1 MPIRGIDD
9 ALPTHLGCVGAA
21 SKTRDTR
28 LQHAAALHY
37 GGSQVSSYAVAT
49 IARWESIMPVI
60 SFVSPKGGVGK
71 TTATLLLAGE
81 LADAGGSVRIID
93 ADPNLPLVDWASL
106 PGRPESIT
114 VVGCRDENAIIDEI
128 ERGIAEARFTLVD
141 LEGAATATVTFAIA
155 QSDLVIIP
163 CKGSHLDAT
172 QAARAIKLV
181 KQTARGTKTE
191 IDYAILFSQIPPALR
206 SNNQR
211 DIAEQFSDAD
221 IPVIPVMIFNREA
234 YRAMFA
240 AGGTLRTIDDKGVGN
255 LKAALENAE
264 SYAAAV
270 IDRLRRFRLPKE
282 KAA

>member
-1 MPIRGIDD
+1 MWE
-9 ALPTHLGCVGAA
+9 LVG
-21 SKTRDTR
+21 SN
-28 LQHAAALHY
+28 
-37 GGSQVSSYAVAT
+37 
-49 IARWESIMPVI
+49 MPVI

-81 LADAGGSVRIID
+81 LAEANATIRIID
-93 ADPNLPLVDWASL
+93 ADPNLPLVAWAALEGKPDAIS
-106 PGRPESIT
+106 

-128 ERGIAEARFTLVD
+128 EKGTTQARFTLVD

-155 QSDLVIIP
+155 QSDLVLIP

-191 IDYAILFSQIPPALR
+191 IDFAILFSQIPPALR

-211 DIAEQFSDAD
+211 DIADQFTDAE
-221 IPVIPVMIFNREA
+221 IPVIPVMIYNREA

-240 AGGTLRTIDDKGVGN
+240 TGGTLRTISARGVGN
-255 LKAALENAE
+255 MKSAIENAE
-264 SYAAAV
+264 LYAEAV
-270 IDRLRRFRLPKE
+270 IERLRTARARRE
-282 KAA
+282 AA